1 MNRAERRK
9 LAKSKTEELRKVA
22 RSAGARGPKVKAV
35 VRTLKKKVREAA

>member
-9 LAKSKTEELRKVA
+9 LGKSEAKKLRKVA
-22 RSAGARGPKVKAV
+22 IQAGARGAKIKSV